1 MKVKNKALWVISTL
15 VVLIILF
22 VHLETLMALTRPSG
36 EVWEHIR
43 IHLLWDYTRNT
54 IVLIF
59 FSMLFAGIIGTLAA
73 YFVSCFTFPL
83 RKTLGFL
90 LYLPLAIPPYINA
103 YVYADILGPFGLVHN
118 LFGAFPRIPSL
129 WLAVMVFTMTLF
141 PYVYIGVRA
150 FITHGMTSHIENARL
165 LGKNERQ
172 IFFFVILPI
181 AKTAILTGMVLVGLE
196 VMGDFGASHYLG
208 VHTYATAIFR
218 SWLGFRDFDSALRL
232 SGLAVLAVF
241 VLLIMKSLVLQFGYR
256 TASNAKNT
264 AVFRKKLVGG
274 QMILPLG
281 FPLLIIFFTL
291 AMPLYRLITWAI
303 MSFHNVRFAA
313 IGAMVSNSVFL
324 SLFVTLLI
332 LVLAFL
338 IASYTRNSSRPMA
351 AIYGKMTLISYS
363 LPGAVMAMAVLFF
376 FLNLNDLLPWQL
388 PLATSIL
395 MLVVGYTIRYL
406 GIAYENIEDGYK
418 KIGKRYHE
426 ASRMLGK
433 GYYKTLFTVDLPM
446 LKPFFISSMALVFID
461 LIRELPLTLVLRPFN
476 FHTLATQVYQYA
488 SDEMLPEAAVPSL
501 IIIGISMC
509 FIALILRTKRRGKA

>member
-1 MKVKNKALWVISTL
+1 MKVQNKALWIVSTL
-15 VVLIILF
+15 VVLTILF
-22 VHLETLMALTRPSG
+22 VHLESLVALTRPSS

-43 IHLLWDYTRNT
+43 THLLWDYTRNT
-54 IVLIF
+54 IVLIV
-59 FSMLFAGIIGTLAA
+59 FSMLFSGIIGTLAA
-73 YFVSCFTFPL
+73 YFVSCFEFPF
-83 RKTLGFL
+83 RKVLSTL

-103 YVYADILGPFGLVHN
+103 YVYTDILGPFGLVHR
-118 LFGAFPRIPSL
+118 LFGNFLRIPSL

-141 PYVYIGVRA
+141 PYVYIGVKA
-150 FITHGMTSHIENARL
+150 FISHGMTSHIENARL
-165 LGKNERQ
+165 LQKNERQ

-218 SWLGFRDFDSALRL
+218 SWIGFRDFDSALRL

-241 VLLIMKSLVLQFGYR
+241 SLLIMKSVVLQFGYR
-256 TASNAKNT
+256 NATNARGS
-264 AVFRKKLVGG
+264 AVSRKKLRGKEV
-274 QMILPLG
+274 ILPLG
-281 FPLLIIFFTL
+281 FPCLLIFITL
-291 AMPLYRLITWAI
+291 VLPLYRLITWAI
-303 MSFHNVRFAA
+303 MSFHNVRFTLIAS
-313 IGAMVSNSVFL
+313 MVSNSVFL

-332 LVLAFL
+332 LILGFL
-338 IASYTRNSSRPMA
+338 IATYTRTSTKPIA

-363 LPGAVMAMAVLFF
+363 LPGAVMAMATLFF
-376 FLNLNDLLPWQL
+376 FLNVNDLVTL
-388 PLATSIL
+388 PLTTSIL

-418 KIGKRYHE
+418 KIGKRYNE
-426 ASRMLGK
+426 AARTLGK
-433 GYYKTLFTVDLPM
+433 GYYQTMLKVDLPM

-488 SDEMLPEAAVPSL
+488 SDEMLPESAVPSL
-501 IIIGISMC
+501 IIIAISMF
-509 FIALILRTKRRGKA
+509 FIAVILRTKRSNAR

>member
-1 MKVKNKALWVISTL
+1 MKVRNKALWIISTL

-22 VHLETLMALTRPSG
+22 IHAETLMALTRPRG

-43 IHLLWDYTRNT
+43 THLLWDYTRNT
-54 IVLIF
+54 VVLVV
-59 FSMLFAGIIGTLAA
+59 FSMLFSGIIGTLAA
-73 YFVSCFTFPL
+73 YFVSCFEFPF
-83 RKTLGFL
+83 RKAVSLL

-103 YVYADILGPFGLVHN
+103 YVYADMLGPFGLVHN

-129 WLAVMVFTMTLF
+129 WLGVMVFTMTLF

-165 LGKNERQ
+165 LQKNERQ
-172 IFFFVILPI
+172 VFFFVILPI

-232 SGLAVLAVF
+232 SGLAVIAVF
-241 VLLIMKSLVLQFGYR
+241 ILLIMKSVVMQFGYR
-256 TASNAKNT
+256 TASNAKSSP
-264 AVFRKKLVGG
+264 VSRKKVKGKG
-274 QMILPLG
+274 VILPLG
-281 FPLLIIFFTL
+281 FPVFILFMTL
-291 AMPLYRLITWAI
+291 ALPLYRLITWAI
-303 MSFHNVRFAA
+303 MSFGNVRFAM
-313 IGAMVSNSVFL
+313 ITSMVSNSVLL
-324 SLFVTLLI
+324 SFFVTLLI
-332 LVLAFL
+332 VFL
-338 IASYTRNSSRPMA
+338 GFIIASYTKTSSRSMA
-351 AIYGKMTLISYS
+351 AVYGKMTLISYS

-376 FLNLNDLLPWQL
+376 FLNLNDILPWQL
-388 PLATSIL
+388 PLATSVL

-406 GIAYENIEDGYK
+406 GIAYESIEDGYK
-418 KIGKRYHE
+418 KIGKRHNE
-426 ASRMLGK
+426 AARTLGK
-433 GYYKTLFTVDLPM
+433 SYYRTLFKVDLPM
-446 LKPFFISSMALVFID
+446 LKPFIISSMALVFID

-488 SDEMLPEAAVPSL
+488 SDEMLPESAVPSL

-509 FIALILRTKRRGKA
+509 FIALILRNKRRDA